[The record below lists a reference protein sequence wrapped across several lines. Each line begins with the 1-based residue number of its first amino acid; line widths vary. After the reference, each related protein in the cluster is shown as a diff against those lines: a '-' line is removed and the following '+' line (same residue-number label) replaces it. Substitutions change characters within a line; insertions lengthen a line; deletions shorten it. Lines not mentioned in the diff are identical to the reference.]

1 MVGCVWAATTKMAA
15 EMLAAAPRLR
25 HLLAAPAHGQGCDA
39 DVTAAALPTGI
50 TGRNTGISLRKPAYS
65 THYSGFVAPVWNRL
79 SC

>member
-1 MVGCVWAATTKMAA
+1 MAGCVWATTTTMAA

-39 DVTAAALPTGI
+39 DVTAAARPTGI